1 MGIFQPIQM
10 FRNWM
15 NMAGAADD
23 APPNAVE
30 PYRTY
35 RKCPKCGERDFRL
48 SDRQRARPDIYRS
61 RLFLL
66 KWLCLTC
73 AHREDEIV
81 EERE

>member
-1 MGIFQPIQM
+1 MGMLQPFQF
-10 FRNWM
+10 FRDWVNGVVATP
-15 NMAGAADD
+15 NE
-23 APPNAVE
+23 PNAVE
-30 PYRTY
+30 PYRSY